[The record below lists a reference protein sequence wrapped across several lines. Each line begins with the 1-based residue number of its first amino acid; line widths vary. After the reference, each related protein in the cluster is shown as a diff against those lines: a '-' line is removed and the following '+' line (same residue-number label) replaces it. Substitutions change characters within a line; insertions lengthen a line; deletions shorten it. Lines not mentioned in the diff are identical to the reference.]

1 MSGVRTPDDPPANSP
16 EVIEDFGL
24 FLFLPKHLPK
34 YDFYQ
39 NFYQIKKAS
48 LLSWLF
54 LLSALL
60 LFSGEKLIHSVSAP
74 AGELIRDVLVDVLR
88 RRHVGVAEL
97 MAYQFDVHA
106 LKEKERRRRVA

>member
-1 MSGVRTPDDPPANSP
+1 MSGVRTPDDPPAISP

-24 FLFLPKHLPK
+24 FYFYQNTYQK

-48 LLSWLF
+48 LSSWLF

-60 LFSGEKLIHSVSAP
+60 LFSGEKLIHGISAP

-97 MAYQFDVHA
+97 MAY
-106 LKEKERRRRVA
+106 